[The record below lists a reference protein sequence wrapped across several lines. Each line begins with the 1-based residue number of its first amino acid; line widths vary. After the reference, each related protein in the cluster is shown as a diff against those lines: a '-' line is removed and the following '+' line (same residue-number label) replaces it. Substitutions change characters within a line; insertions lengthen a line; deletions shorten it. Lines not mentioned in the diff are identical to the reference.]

1 MESAKE
7 LRARIVKLET
17 EIERQKKL
25 LTNLEC
31 DKKPAQRQLNAV
43 LDPVAR
49 LPLEISSEI
58 FVLSRTAFPEPGAMH
73 IPMLL
78 LNVCNAWSN
87 IALSTPTLW

>member
-17 EIERQKKL
+17 EIEQQKKL
-25 LTNLEC
+25 LTNLERY
-31 DKKPAQRQLNAV
+31 KKLAQRQLNAV

-58 FVLSRTAFPEPGAMH
+58 FVLSRIFPEH

-87 IALSTPTLW
+87 IAFSTPAL